1 MSDNTE
7 SAHLV
12 KSYDIQSGKTWEAIR
27 AVTASRYNFP
37 CVKVGRQ
44 LLFAAETGFSNPTG
58 VAWNEARKQY
68 PPPKRRNVVY
78 PPTRGICLISIGSG
92 TRPPIQLHMKGIEAP
107 RWSVEW
113 SLYWTKKV
121 FFLGMAIFFALI
133 GRATR
138 VPQVREL
145 AGVAS
150 DCESTHEELE
160 RRFNFRDRSRLE
172 DLGRSFIPEK
182 SGYFRFNFDPYQVPV
197 AEPEVV
203 ESKEEVK
210 PSSSVFVMVV
220 AGLRRGGSFLF
231 SLWRKKDKYEKW
243 DRRRLLIEQL
253 VSQECVIFMPY
264 CAFLLTNHINRYLSQ
279 DADVKTM
286 NKLVSAAT
294 LLVADIPVRA

>member
-37 CVKVGRQ
+37 CVKVGSHS
-44 LLFAAETGFSNPTG
+44 LFAAETGFSNPTG
-58 VAWNEARKQY
+58 VAWSEARERY
-68 PPPKRRNVVY
+68 PPSKRRNVVY

-92 TRPPIQLHMKGIEAP
+92 ARPPIQLHMKGVEAP
-107 RWSVEW
+107 RWSAQW
-113 SLYWTKKV
+113 SLYWAKKV
-121 FFLGMAIFFALI
+121 FLLGMAICLALI

-160 RRFNFRDRSRLE
+160 RRFNFRDRSTVE
-172 DLGRSFIPEK
+172 DFGQSFIPEK
-182 SGYFRFNFDPYQVPV
+182 SGYFRFNFDPSQVPV
-197 AEPEVV
+197 TEP

-210 PSSSVFVMVV
+210 PSSSTFIIVV
-220 AGLRRGGSFLF
+220 AGLRRSGSFLR
-231 SLWRKKDKYEKW
+231 SLWRKNDEYEKW
-243 DRRRLLIEQL
+243 SRSRLLMEQI
-253 VSQECVIFMPY
+253 VSQEYVTFELILFVPTY
-264 CAFLLTNHINRYLSQ
+264 Q
-279 DADVKTM
+279 
-286 NKLVSAAT
+286 
-294 LLVADIPVRA
+294 